1 MWFTTRVARQ
11 RESAVDRASG
21 STGWEP
27 GDDASGRDAS
37 TGATPDDG
45 KDFDIETA
53 LRRSEENY
61 HYALALTPVALWI
74 ATPDGC
80 VTEARAGSFAEIGVS
95 PENLLGFDWRD
106 GLHPEDRA
114 LMPQGFAEGFKTG
127 KRLDFECRVKAFS
140 GEYRWFR
147 VQATPHCDENGE
159 ILRWYGILED
169 VHDRR
174 MSEQAL
180 RESEER
186 YRYTIALSPMIP
198 WTSAADGSLIEI
210 DQRALD
216 LTGLTADQVDSGEF
230 LGRHHP
236 DDQPN
241 VGIAWDKA
249 QRDRIPLDY
258 ESRIWTKND
267 GYRWHRSRAAARYDA
282 EGNLIC
288 WYGTI
293 EDIHDRKMAEEA
305 LRWAAEHDGLTGL
318 FNRGTFQDGLQQ
330 AIAAA
335 EADGSH
341 IALLLFDVDSF
352 KQLNDRFG
360 HDAGDALLRDL
371 AARIQTAVSGEMM
384 AGRLGGD
391 EFAMF
396 VTRRTKRQAEQ
407 AIDRIVDAFSRPFRF
422 GNHSRECR
430 ASIGIAMFPDNATC
444 ADTLRKA
451 ADLALYEAKD
461 AGGGIARRFES
472 RMRARMQAR
481 QSMLSVARNAL
492 DEERITP
499 FYQPQIHLGSRRIT
513 GFEALLR
520 WRHDDQGMQLPAS
533 IWASFEDP
541 ELSAAIGRR
550 MLNLVLGDIRR
561 WLDDGVEFG
570 RVALNVSAAE
580 LVRDDFA
587 SWLLGHLAKVAI
599 PPTCLELEV
608 TERVFLDRDPER
620 LANILN
626 QLNKAGVSI
635 ALDDF
640 GTGYASLVHLKQ
652 FPVNVLKIDRSFV
665 EQFSQ
670 DGGDP
675 VVRAIIGL
683 GKGLRI
689 ITVAEGIETE
699 LQAKRLL
706 AEGCDRGQGFL
717 VSPAVPADQV
727 PRLVTEIGMHM
738 RKGDR
743 RSGGIRRQVD
753 KVAALRR

>member
-1 MWFTTRVARQ
+1 M
-11 RESAVDRASG
+11 DRASG

-27 GDDASGRDAS
+27 GDDAPSRDAKVD
-37 TGATPDDG
+37 AEAADG
-45 KDFDIETA
+45 SNLDIQTA
-53 LRRSEENY
+53 LRRSEEHY
-61 HYALALTPVALWI
+61 HYALALTPVALWV
-74 ATPDGC
+74 ATPDGV
-80 VTEARAGSFAEIGVS
+80 VTEARAGSFEAVGV
-95 PENLLGFDWRD
+95 PGDRMLGLDWREV
-106 GLHPEDRA
+106 LHPDDQA

-127 KRLDFECRVKAFS
+127 NRLDFECRVMTLS

-147 VQATPHCDENGE
+147 VQATPLRDDQGD

-169 VHDRR
+169 VHGRR
-174 MSEQAL
+174 MSEEAL
-180 RESEER
+180 RDSEER

-198 WTSAADGSLIEI
+198 WTGDANGGVIEI
-210 DQRALD
+210 DPRALEM
-216 LTGLTADQVDSGEF
+216 TGASPEESGGNQF
-230 LGRHHP
+230 LSRHHP
-236 DDQPN
+236 DDQPH
-241 VGIAWDKA
+241 VEEVWARA
-249 QRDRIPLDY
+249 MRDQTPIDY
-258 ESRIWTKND
+258 ESRIWIKGS
-267 GYRWHRSRAAARYDA
+267 GYRWHRTRSAARRDA
-282 EGNLIC
+282 DGNPIR
-288 WYGTI
+288 WYGTL
-293 EDIHDRKMAEEA
+293 EDVHDRKIPEEA
-305 LRWAAEHDGLTGL
+305 IRLAAEHDGLTGL
-318 FNRGTFQDGLQQ
+318 FNRITFQNGLQT
-330 AIAAA
+330 AIADA
-335 EADGSH
+335 EVDGSH

-371 AARIQTAVSGEMM
+371 AARIQTAASGDMM

-407 AIDRIVDAFSRPFRF
+407 AIDKIVEAFSKPFRF

-430 ASIGIAMFPDNATC
+430 ASIGIAVFPDNGDC

-461 AGGGIARRFES
+461 AGGGRARRFES

-492 DEERITP
+492 DEDRIIP
-499 FYQPQIHLGSRRIT
+499 YYQPQIDLATRRIT

-550 MLNLVLGDIRR
+550 MLDLVLGDIRR
-561 WLDDGVEFG
+561 WLDDGIPFG
-570 RVALNVSAAE
+570 RITLNVSAAE

-587 SWLLGHLAKVAI
+587 SWLLGHLAGVAI

-620 LANILN
+620 LAKILS
-626 QLNKAGVSI
+626 QLSGAGVSI

-665 EQFSQ
+665 EQFSK

-689 ITVAEGIETE
+689 ATVAEGIETE
-699 LQAKRLL
+699 LQAGRLL

-727 PRLVTEIGMHM
+727 PGLVHDIGMHVQ
-738 RKGDR
+738 KGER
-743 RSGGIRRQVD
+743 RTRVRRHVD
-753 KVAALRR
+753 KVTALRR